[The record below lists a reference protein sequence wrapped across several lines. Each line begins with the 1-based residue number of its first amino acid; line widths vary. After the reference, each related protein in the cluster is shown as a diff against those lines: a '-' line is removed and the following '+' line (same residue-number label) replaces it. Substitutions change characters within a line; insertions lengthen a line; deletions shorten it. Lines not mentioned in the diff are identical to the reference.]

1 MHGAVTAGAG
11 AGWCHIQP
19 RVHCSYLSTPIMKRI
34 SGNLKHRS
42 STNLIQFN
50 LCLGL
55 VWEWWMLAAAASCIL
70 EAWYFFI
77 SAGLGWAGLGEVA
90 WTDWTLI
97 PAPDHNWQIAGH
109 HTSPTLRSQPRLPDT
124 RAFYLLKALLMLW
137 HLLRICCAKQALTN
151 KWWDHL
157 KLGHLSAICITENK
171 FGLQTTLNFNY

>member
-19 RVHCSYLSTPIMKRI
+19 RVHCSYLSTPIIKRI
-34 SGNLKHRS
+34 PGNLKHRS

-77 SAGLGWAGLGEVA
+77 SAGLDWAGRGGVDWLDSDSCS
-90 WTDWTLI
+90 WSQLTDCWPPHL
-97 PAPDHNWQIAGH
+97 PHPQVSAS
-109 HTSPTLRSQPRLPDT
+109 TSRH
-124 RAFYLLKALLMLW
+124 LLKALLTLW

-157 KLGHLSAICITENK
+157 KLGHLSSICITENK

>member
-19 RVHCSYLSTPIMKRI
+19 RVHCSYLSTPIIKRI
-34 SGNLKHRS
+34 SENLKS

-77 SAGLGWAGLGEVA
+77 SAGLDWAGRGGVDWLDSDSCS
-90 WTDWTLI
+90 WSQLTDCWPPHLPHPQVSAT
-97 PAPDHNWQIAGH
+97 
-109 HTSPTLRSQPRLPDT
+109 TSRHSG
-124 RAFYLLKALLMLW
+124 LLLVESTAY
-137 HLLRICCAKQALTN
+137 ALTPPKNLLCWTGIN
-151 KWWDHL
+151 KQMVRPP
-157 KLGHLSAICITENK
+157 KIR
-171 FGLQTTLNFNY
+171 TLVRNMHHRK